1 MQSLTAEDKKELCKD
16 AFQDISSILAGLRD
30 QGLSDL
36 EIFEFGKSLIDH
48 FDPIKMEILKKESD
62 YQDALFREAN
72 DPLDVFQ
79 FFFLLVF
86 LHTLLDHIC
95 ALLFKKI

>member
-1 MQSLTAEDKKELCKD
+1 MEALTTEDKKELYKD
-16 AFQDISSILAGLRD
+16 AFQDISAILASLRD

-48 FDPIKMEILKKESD
+48 FDPVKMENLKKDSD

-72 DPLDVFQ
+72 DL
-79 FFFLLVF
+79 
-86 LHTLLDHIC
+86 
-95 ALLFKKI
+95 

>member
-1 MQSLTAEDKKELCKD
+1 MKSLTAEDKKELCKD
-16 AFQDISSILAGLRD
+16 AFQDISSILADLRD

-72 DPLDVFQ
+72 DL
-79 FFFLLVF
+79 
-86 LHTLLDHIC
+86 
-95 ALLFKKI
+95 

>member
-1 MQSLTAEDKKELCKD
+1 MQSLTSEDKKELCEE
-16 AFQDISSILAGLRD
+16 AFQDISAILAGLRD
-30 QGLSDL
+30 KGFSDF

-72 DPLDVFQ
+72 DL
-79 FFFLLVF
+79 
-86 LHTLLDHIC
+86 
-95 ALLFKKI
+95 

>member
-1 MQSLTAEDKKELCKD
+1 MQALTSEDKKELFKD
-16 AFQDISSILAGLRD
+16 AFQDISAVLAGLRD

-48 FDPIKMEILKKESD
+48 FDPIKMEKLKKESD

-72 DPLDVFQ
+72 DL
-79 FFFLLVF
+79 
-86 LHTLLDHIC
+86 
-95 ALLFKKI
+95 

>member
-48 FDPIKMEILKKESD
+48 FDPIIMENLKKESD

-72 DPLDVFQ
+72 DL
-79 FFFLLVF
+79 
-86 LHTLLDHIC
+86 
-95 ALLFKKI
+95 

>member
-48 FDPIKMEILKKESD
+48 FDPQKMEILKRESD

-72 DPLDVFQ
+72 GL
-79 FFFLLVF
+79 
-86 LHTLLDHIC
+86 
-95 ALLFKKI
+95 

>member
-1 MQSLTAEDKKELCKD
+1 MQALTSEDKKELFKE

-36 EIFEFGKSLIDH
+36 EIFEFGKTLIDH
-48 FDPIKMEILKKESD
+48 FDPIKMEILKRESD

-72 DPLDVFQ
+72 DL
-79 FFFLLVF
+79 
-86 LHTLLDHIC
+86 
-95 ALLFKKI
+95 

>member
-48 FDPIKMEILKKESD
+48 FDPIKMENLKIESE

-72 DPLDVFQ
+72 DL
-79 FFFLLVF
+79 
-86 LHTLLDHIC
+86 
-95 ALLFKKI
+95 

>member
-48 FDPIKMEILKKESD
+48 FDPKKMEILKRESD
-62 YQDALFREAN
+62 YQDALF
-72 DPLDVFQ
+72 LS
-79 FFFLLVF
+79 LI
-86 LHTLLDHIC
+86 HI
-95 ALLFKKI
+95 

>member
-1 MQSLTAEDKKELCKD
+1 MKDLTSEDKKELFKE
-16 AFQDISSILAGLRD
+16 AYQDISAILAGMRD

-72 DPLDVFQ
+72 DL
-79 FFFLLVF
+79 
-86 LHTLLDHIC
+86 
-95 ALLFKKI
+95 